1 MFLTQGMVYENPVG
15 ETTGNGKEPEQEL
28 GKKRKEKNK
37 KSTPLQVHTHSKY
50 EKHYKVQ
57 HQTAM

>member
-1 MFLTQGMVYENPVG
+1 MKTLGTAVG

-50 EKHYKVQ
+50 ENHYKVQ

>member
-1 MFLTQGMVYENPVG
+1 MKTLGTAVG

-37 KSTPLQVHTHSKY
+37 KSTPLQAHTHAHSKY